1 MGQEMKHEETIIQGI
16 PVSPGIA
23 IAPIHVTARGLS
35 APEVYEV
42 AEDQLANEHQRFN
55 DAILRAKNDLGE
67 IQTRLAELS
76 SEEESQ
82 IFEAHIMVLEDL
94 ALLKRVHLAID
105 DRKLN
110 AEYAFYA
117 VMQNFLEAMRRI
129 PDPYLRER
137 TADLEDVCERVLHCF
152 GHQQIRKSV
161 RPDDRHIL
169 IAYDLNPSDTATM
182 DRNLVLG
189 FATEMGSVNSHTAI
203 IARSLG
209 IPAVV
214 GLEEAVI
221 DINSLTHAIL
231 DGYTGKLILYPT
243 ESTLTSYRIIQ
254 QKKLKART
262 ALDSIRDE
270 ASTTRDGRAITLSAN
285 IGLIEE
291 LPSVKNSGAAGI
303 GLYRTEFFL
312 LNEEQTDIPNE
323 AEQTAIYTQITR
335 AVAPHPVIIRTL
347 DSGGDKLPAEPLSEP
362 EPNPFL
368 GWRGIRVSLDRP
380 EIFKPQLRAALRASA
395 HGKVA
400 LMFPLISGLGE
411 VMQAKKILHQC
422 MEELSREGVPFDAN
436 VPVGAMIEIPS
447 AALLADVLAKEV
459 DFFSIGTN
467 DLIQY
472 TLAVDR
478 VNPYVAE
485 LYRPTQPAVIRLIHR
500 TIQAGAQAGIWTGMC
515 GEMAG
520 DILLTPLLIGLGI
533 DELSVGPQQ
542 VASVRKAIRSLSHA
556 ECAAMA
562 DDALKASYSADI
574 LQMSSTLAK
583 KYYADLFE

>member
-82 IFEAHIMVLEDL
+82 IFEAHIMVLEDQ

>member
-1 MGQEMKHEETIIQGI
+1 
-16 PVSPGIA
+16 
-23 IAPIHVTARGLS
+23 
-35 APEVYEV
+35 
-42 AEDQLANEHQRFN
+42 
-55 DAILRAKNDLGE
+55 
-67 IQTRLAELS
+67 
-76 SEEESQ
+76 
-82 IFEAHIMVLEDL
+82 
-94 ALLKRVHLAID
+94 
-105 DRKLN
+105 
-110 AEYAFYA
+110 
-117 VMQNFLEAMRRI
+117 
-129 PDPYLRER
+129 
-137 TADLEDVCERVLHCF
+137 
-152 GHQQIRKSV
+152 
-161 RPDDRHIL
+161 
-169 IAYDLNPSDTATM
+169 M